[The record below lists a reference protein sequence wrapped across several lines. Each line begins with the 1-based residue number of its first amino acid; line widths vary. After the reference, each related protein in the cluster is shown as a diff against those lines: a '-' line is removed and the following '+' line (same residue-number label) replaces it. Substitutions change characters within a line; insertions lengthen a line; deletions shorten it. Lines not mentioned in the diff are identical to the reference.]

1 MITTYVIGDR
11 EVIKRLEAM
20 PAKVQ
25 AGLLRAVTALSIQL
39 QDYVKAS
46 KLSGQVLRRRTHN
59 LADNISHRVESGET
73 SVSGIVG
80 TNVPYAA
87 YHEFG
92 FSGTE
97 SVKAYLRTI
106 KQAFG
111 KPLKAGAM
119 EISVGAHTR
128 QVNYPAHSF
137 LRSALADLRPQ
148 IKGVMDRA
156 VREGLQ

>member
-1 MITTYVIGDR
+1 MITGWLIGDQS
-11 EVIKRLEAM
+11 VIRHLAALW
-20 PAKVQ
+20 PKVQ
-25 AGLLRAVTALSIQL
+25 TNLLRAVTALSIQL

-46 KLSGQVLRRRTHN
+46 KLSGQVLHRRTHN

-87 YHEFG
+87 FHEFG

-97 SVKAYLRTI
+97 SVKAHLRTI

-111 KPLKAGAM
+111 KPLKAGALQ
-119 EISVGAHTR
+119 ISVQSFTR
-128 QVNYPAHSF
+128 HIDYPAHSF
-137 LRSALADLRPQ
+137 LRSALADLSPQ
-148 IKGVMDRA
+148 IRAVMDRA
-156 VREGLQ
+156 VREGMA